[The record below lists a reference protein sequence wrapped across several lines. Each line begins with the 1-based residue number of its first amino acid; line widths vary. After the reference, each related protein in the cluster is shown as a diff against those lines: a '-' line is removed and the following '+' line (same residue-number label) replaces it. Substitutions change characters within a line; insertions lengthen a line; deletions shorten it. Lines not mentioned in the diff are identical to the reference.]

1 MSEEI
6 IKVLDSLCEKFGIAI
21 DWTSQNVK
29 PYLQELFV
37 KYTNYEMATSIMWL
51 VIFVMILVAGV
62 LFIRWS
68 LKNSKN
74 YVEEI
79 DADAFIFIA
88 TLTSFIICII
98 SVIAICC
105 QVSDVIKCCTF
116 PEKMIIDG
124 LQMMINGQ

>member
-1 MSEEI
+1 MSQEI
-6 IKVLDSLCEKFGIAI
+6 IKVLDNLCEKFGIAI

-74 YVEEI
+74 YVERT

-105 QVSDVIKCCTF
+105 QVLDVIKCYTF

>member
-6 IKVLDSLCEKFGIAI
+6 IKVLDNLCEKFGIAI

-74 YVEEI
+74 YVEGSETHL
-79 DADAFIFIA
+79 F
-88 TLTSFIICII
+88 L
-98 SVIAICC
+98 
-105 QVSDVIKCCTF
+105 
-116 PEKMIIDG
+116 
-124 LQMMINGQ
+124 